1 MDRISKT
8 SLLSTKKKMPKEC
21 ENAYPPQN
29 TAGFSDFPEK
39 LRNRWLSM
47 WVKGMTT
54 IFAWIT

>member
-39 LRNRWLSM
+39 LRNRWFLAFLAA
-47 WVKGMTT
+47 VIGLKG
-54 IFAWIT
+54 

>member
-39 LRNRWLSM
+39 LRNRWSKQQANTPCHHEAM
-47 WVKGMTT
+47 S
-54 IFAWIT
+54 